1 MMKTVLLTTALAL
14 SLTLGG
20 CGEEPERIVSAET
33 TDGRWEL
40 TLEARKNLLR
50 PGEKLAVRVT
60 LESLVG
66 QPTETFWD
74 TIDFLS
80 NAGSVS
86 PARLVFSFI
95 GSQDTTYRRW
105 LGDRWR
111 NPPPYTGEGNT
122 TLFGDWVTYTMA
134 GKGTQANESRQGEI
148 SALFRDLEA
157 VLKIRV
163 IED

>member
-1 MMKTVLLTTALAL
+1 MKTVLLTTVLAL

-20 CGEEPERIVSAET
+20 CGEEPERIVSSET

-40 TLEARKNLLR
+40 TLEARKNSLR
-50 PGEKLAVRVT
+50 PEETLAVRVT

-66 QPTETFWD
+66 QPTETFRD

-86 PARLVFSFI
+86 PTRLVFTFI
-95 GSQDTTYRRW
+95 GSQDTTYQRW

-111 NPPPYTGEGNT
+111 NPPPYTGGNT

-157 VLKIRV
+157 VLKIRI